1 MYEIE
6 RVDYG
11 VVSFEG
17 NRESTGKERG
27 THRGMRDRQRKIIQ
41 SARALSPR
49 NAHGVTYRSAL
60 SIAIASRKR
69 LIFPSNPSSARR
81 GCLPILL
88 PFNRSPL
95 QNLTDF
101 HYRTILISRKK
112 RRNKCDREIALHRQI
127 QIYVSIFT
135 YLRKCKN
142 SFFLSLSHR
151 KDSVKNKVFPRVRSL
166 KSFVHKVTFCSLC
179 VRCSISPSNG
189 TYP

>member
-27 THRGMRDRQRKIIQ
+27 THRGMPDRQRKIIQ

-69 LIFPSNPSSARR
+69 LVFPSNPSSVRR
-81 GCLPILL
+81 GWLL
-88 PFNRSPL
+88 PFHRSLLRNP
-95 QNLTDF
+95 TDF
-101 HYRTILISRKK
+101 HHRSSNDTHLE
-112 RRNKCDREIALHRQI
+112 REAEE
-127 QIYVSIFT
+127 
-135 YLRKCKN
+135 
-142 SFFLSLSHR
+142 
-151 KDSVKNKVFPRVRSL
+151 RV
-166 KSFVHKVTFCSLC
+166 
-179 VRCSISPSNG
+179 
-189 TYP
+189 